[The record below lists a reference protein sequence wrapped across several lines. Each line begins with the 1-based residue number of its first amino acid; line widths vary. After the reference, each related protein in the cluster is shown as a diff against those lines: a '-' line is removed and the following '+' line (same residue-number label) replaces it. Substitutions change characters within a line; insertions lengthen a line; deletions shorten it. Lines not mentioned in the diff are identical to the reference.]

1 MNITVLGLGNI
12 MFGDE
17 GFGIEAARRLQTE
30 NTLPPEVEIIDG
42 GTQGIYLLNF
52 VEAADYL
59 LVFDAL
65 IPTGEGVKV
74 YTYRDDE
81 LPAII
86 HRKMSAHQ
94 VGLSEL
100 LTLAQLH
107 GKVPKEIVLIGV
119 PPQNLDMG
127 VGLSAAIE
135 GLLPEALEAG
145 KQIINDW
152 LESES
157 R

>member
-1 MNITVLGLGNI
+1 MKITVLGLGNI

-17 GFGIEAARRLQTE
+17 GFGVEAVRRLQAATDY
-30 NTLPPEVEIIDG
+30 PPEVELIDG
-42 GTQGIYLLNF
+42 GTQGIYLLNI

-59 LVFDAL
+59 LIFDAL
-65 IPTGEGVKV
+65 IPTDQEVKV

-107 GKVPKEIVLIGV
+107 GKVPKETVLIGI
-119 PPQNLDMG
+119 PPQNLDME
-127 VGLSAAIE
+127 VGLSPAIE

-145 KQIINDW
+145 MGIVNGW
-152 LESES
+152 LQATG
-157 R
+157 